1 MSPRRK
7 AKRRAQERTPAV
19 SGEDAQ
25 ARAAGF
31 LVARRW
37 AVLFVVGAVPVAIL
51 SVLAIIVLS
60 QLGGEPGSSTAV
72 PSAGPRAAIVD
83 QLALTQPNAG
93 FVQSA
98 TDILEEAGY
107 TVDYHRGEEVT
118 VEFYR
123 EFPSETY
130 DVIIFRVH
138 SALGREDGEPADWV
152 TLFTADEYHE
162 TWYVDEQKTRR
173 LSMVSYYENGP
184 PYFGIMPNFVRS
196 SMKGNLRDTTVILMG
211 CDGLATD
218 TIAKALVDKG
228 ARAVVSWSGLV
239 SGDHTDIAV
248 EELLRHLVT
257 EGLPLA
263 DAVEKTASE
272 VGPDPTY
279 DSVLRLYPPEGG

>member
-1 MSPRRK
+1 
-7 AKRRAQERTPAV
+7 
-19 SGEDAQ
+19 
-25 ARAAGF
+25 
-31 LVARRW
+31 
-37 AVLFVVGAVPVAIL
+37 
-51 SVLAIIVLS
+51 
-60 QLGGEPGSSTAV
+60 
-72 PSAGPRAAIVD
+72 VD
-83 QLALTQPNAG
+83 QRHHAAQPG

-123 EFPSETY
+123 EFPSEAY

-138 SALGREDGEPADWV
+138 SALGREDGKPADWV

-162 TWYVDEQKTRR
+162 AWYVDEQKTRR

-257 EGLPLA
+257 EGLPLP